1 VAGGEWRAVPWRKND
16 FVAWGSALGGAVT
29 WLGVVASAA
38 LNYRRG
44 SVPLIWWVLCVIVL
58 VTFLA
63 LGGSTPRTSTRDRV
77 LFTILTVSAVAA
89 CGVWGAELMSGVLL
103 VLVAGVAGWVV
114 PPKVSIPLML
124 AMTAILAYFMWIAD
138 STVVWALLYGSLLFF
153 ASLMVSVVVREQAAR
168 RIAATVAAEL
178 EVANA
183 RLLGA
188 NDALRDAHSRLAEA
202 SKAEERLR
210 ISRDLHDGMGNQLT
224 ALSLQ
229 LDLIGRLVDGAAV
242 THLDQAKAL
251 TTELIRDTRGVV
263 SQLRDTRV
271 SPRDKIARLAR
282 SMPRPQT
289 SLDLTEALDE
299 VPEPVAETVVR
310 LVQEGLT
317 NAARH
322 ADAEHAW
329 VVVSCAPD
337 GLRLQVRDDGRGAP
351 TLVPGNGLSGMAERV
366 ALLGGDLTWSSPSS
380 GGFIVTAS
388 IPVTQASPD
397 TPVEAAGPDVPDTHN
412 TGSPMSD
419 SVVG

>member
-1 VAGGEWRAVPWRKND
+1 M
-16 FVAWGSALGGAVT
+16 T

-77 LFTILTVSAVAA
+77 LFTILTLSAVAA
-89 CGVWGAELMSGVLL
+89 CGVWGADLMSGVLL

-124 AMTAILAYFMWIAD
+124 AMTAILAFFMWTAK

-188 NDALRDAHSRLAEA
+188 NDALRVAHGRLAEA

-366 ALLGGDLTWSSPSS
+366 ALLG
-380 GGFIVTAS
+380 
-388 IPVTQASPD
+388 
-397 TPVEAAGPDVPDTHN
+397 
-412 TGSPMSD
+412 
-419 SVVG
+419 